1 MEEKHE
7 PSITWETDAPHFC
20 LQAPRFEKA
29 REGDEKRIIKK
40 RELKSNEIMSLK
52 RKLDLPGVKPE
63 TLRKIMVWVT
73 ALLFRLDN
81 CHVFRSRLKS
91 EHMRF

>member
-20 LQAPRFEKA
+20 LPRFEKA
-29 REGDEKRIIKK
+29 REGDEKRIIMK

-63 TLRKIMVWVT
+63 TLEENNGLGDSI
-73 ALLFRLDN
+73 AFRLDN
-81 CHVFRSRLKS
+81 CHVFQSRLKS